1 MALTDL
7 VPWKWGEKNV
17 PVKREEADPFDA
29 LHREIDRLFDDF
41 MGRGFDLARFGDFF
55 TDRSSAF
62 NPRVDVTEN
71 EKEIKIAA
79 ELPGLDEKDIEVS
92 LSGDLL
98 TISGEKKAEKEDK
111 RENYYRMERS
121 YGSFQRSVALPVEVD
136 AEKVEATFKNGVLQI
151 TLPKLHP
158 EQEVKKR
165 IPIKTS

>member
-17 PVKREEADPFDA
+17 PVKREEADPFYS

-41 MGRGFDLARFGDFF
+41 MGRGFGLTRFGDF
-55 TDRSSAF
+55 TDRFSAF
-62 NPRVDVTEN
+62 NPQVDVTEN
-71 EKEIKIAA
+71 DKEIKVAA

-92 LSGDLL
+92 LSGDML

-136 AEKVEATFKNGVLQI
+136 TEKVEATFKNGVLQV

-158 EQEVKKR
+158 GQETRKKISVK
-165 IPIKTS
+165 TG